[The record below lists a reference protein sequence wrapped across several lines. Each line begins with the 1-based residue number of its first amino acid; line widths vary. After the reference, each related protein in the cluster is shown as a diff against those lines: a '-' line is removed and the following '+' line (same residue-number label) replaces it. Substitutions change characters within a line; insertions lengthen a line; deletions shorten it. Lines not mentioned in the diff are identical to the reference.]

1 MSQVREY
8 DFEIV
13 VFKFENCFFTTKA
26 LFYKLQETVRL
37 GLCVLRSI
45 ESDNIEHKGY

>member
-1 MSQVREY
+1 MSHIAPY

-26 LFYKLQETVRL
+26 LFYKLLETV
-37 GLCVLRSI
+37 SNSFYI
-45 ESDNIEHKGY
+45 FK